1 MFTGIV
7 ETISCVKSLTKKE
20 NLFTLAVA
28 KPKMFSDVGI
38 GDSVANDGVCLT
50 VTSLKGGCFFFDLMK
65 ETLDAT
71 TLKHLVPGKEVN
83 LERAMKAEARIGGH
97 FVTGHVDAVGKVRD
111 IRTLPNYV
119 EYRIS
124 VPKTLMRYIVAK
136 GSVAIDG
143 ISLTI
148 GEVKKD
154 WFAVYFIP
162 HTLEVTTIGKKKVG
176 DEVNIETDLLAK
188 YILKDGEMKKGEKAK
203 RKKGR
208 G

>member
-7 ETISCVKSLTKKE
+7 EVMAKVKALEKRQ
-20 NLFTLAVA
+20 NLYTLAVER
-28 KPKMFSDVGI
+28 PKAFNDIKI
-38 GDSVANDGVCLT
+38 GDSIANDGVCLT
-50 VTSLKGGCFFFDLMK
+50 VTAMKAGCFYFDLMK

-71 TLKHLVPGKEVN
+71 TLKRLAPGKKVN
-83 LERAMKAEARIGGH
+83 LERAMKADARMGGH
-97 FVTGHVDAVGKVRD
+97 FVTGHVDAVGRIRD

-119 EYRIS
+119 EYRITLQ
-124 VPKTLMRYIVAK
+124 KDLMRYVVPK

-143 ISLTI
+143 ISLTV
-148 GEVKKD
+148 GEVRKD

-162 HTLEVTTIGKKKVG
+162 HTLEVTTIGSKKAG

-188 YILKDGEMKKGEKAK
+188 YILKS
-203 RKKGR
+203 R

>member
-7 ETISCVKSLTKKE
+7 EAVAKIKALQKRE
-20 NLFTLAVA
+20 NLYTLAVER
-28 KPKMFSDVGI
+28 PKIFDDIKI
-38 GDSVANDGVCLT
+38 GDSIANDGVCLT
-50 VTSLKGGCFFFDLMK
+50 VTAMKAGCCYFDLMK

-71 TLKHLVPGKEVN
+71 TLKHARPGGKLN
-83 LERAMKAEARIGGH
+83 LERAMKADARMGGH
-97 FVTGHVDAVGKVRD
+97 FVTGHVDAVGRIKD

-119 EYRIS
+119 EYRITLQ
-124 VPKTLMRYIVAK
+124 KDLMRYVVPK

-143 ISLTI
+143 ISLTV

-162 HTLEVTTIGKKKVG
+162 HTLEVTTVGSKKAG

-188 YILKDGEMKKGEKAK
+188 YILKS
-203 RKKGR
+203 R

>member
-7 ETISCVKSLTKKE
+7 E
-20 NLFTLAVA
+20 AVA
-28 KPKMFSDVGI
+28 KVKALQKRENLYTLLIERPKAFKKVVI
-38 GDSVANDGVCLT
+38 GESIANDGACLT
-50 VTSLKGGCFFFDLMK
+50 VTSIKGGCLSFDLMK
-65 ETLDAT
+65 ETLEAT
-71 TLKHLVPGKEVN
+71 TLKHLSAGSKVN
-83 LERAMKAEARIGGH
+83 LERAMKADARLGGH
-97 FVTGHVDAVGKVRD
+97 FVTGHVDAVGRIKD

-124 VPKTLMRYIVAK
+124 LQKDLMRYVVPK

-143 ISLTI
+143 ISLTV

-162 HTLEVTTIGKKKVG
+162 HTLEVTTIGSKKVG
-176 DEVNIETDLLAK
+176 AEVNIETDLLAK
-188 YILKDGEMKKGEKAK
+188 YILK
-203 RKKGR
+203 GR

>member
-1 MFTGIV
+1 MAK
-7 ETISCVKSLTKKE
+7 VKALAKRE
-20 NLFTLAVA
+20 NLYTLSVE
-28 KPKMFSDVGI
+28 KPKIFDDIKI
-38 GDSVANDGVCLT
+38 GDSIANDGVCLT
-50 VTSLKGGCFFFDLMK
+50 VTAIKAGCLYFDLMK

-71 TLKHLVPGKEVN
+71 TLKHLAPGKKVN
-83 LERAMKAEARIGGH
+83 LERAMKADARMGGH
-97 FVTGHVDAVGKVRD
+97 FVTGHVDAVGRIKD

-119 EYRIS
+119 EYRITLQ
-124 VPKTLMRYIVAK
+124 KDLMRYVVPK

-143 ISLTI
+143 ISLTV

-162 HTLEVTTIGKKKVG
+162 HTLEVTTIGSKKAG

-188 YILKDGEMKKGEKAK
+188 YILKS
-203 RKKGR
+203 R

>member
-7 ETISCVKSLTKKE
+7 EVMAKVKALEKRQ
-20 NLFTLAVA
+20 NLYTLAVER
-28 KPKMFSDVGI
+28 PKAFNDIKI
-38 GDSVANDGVCLT
+38 GDSIANDGVCLT
-50 VTSLKGGCFFFDLMK
+50 VTAMKTGCFYFDLMK

-71 TLKHLVPGKEVN
+71 TLKRLAPGKKVN
-83 LERAMKAEARIGGH
+83 LERAMKADARMGGH
-97 FVTGHVDAVGKVRD
+97 FVTGHVDAVGRIRD

-119 EYRIS
+119 EYRITLQ
-124 VPKTLMRYIVAK
+124 KDLMRYVVPK

-143 ISLTI
+143 ISLTV
-148 GEVKKD
+148 GEVRKD

-162 HTLEVTTIGKKKVG
+162 HTLEVTTIGSKKAG

-188 YILKDGEMKKGEKAK
+188 YILKS
-203 RKKGR
+203 R